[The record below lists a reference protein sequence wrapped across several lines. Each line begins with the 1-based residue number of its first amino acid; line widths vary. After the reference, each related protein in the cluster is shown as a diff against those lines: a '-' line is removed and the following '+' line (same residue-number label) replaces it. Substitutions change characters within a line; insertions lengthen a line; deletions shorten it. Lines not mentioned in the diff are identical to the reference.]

1 LSAGLLAL
9 VLLAAGVALLAV
21 ALRPTA
27 ATLFLVVVLVS
38 SASDIV
44 GYVGP
49 VSLFLVAFAVAVLA
63 LALAVRRGERRLV
76 WSPVFLFAGLYLAAR
91 TVSVAAAQDP
101 ELAVSAVVAE
111 ARDVL
116 VLVVLALLLCGEPRL
131 RLVAGTATAVVAALA
146 GLSLVQEFALGNATD
161 FAGFSNTPVEA
172 DLGGTTRRHA
182 GPEADVNQWARNL
195 VLLLP
200 LALALAAQ
208 RALGVWRYLWSGGA
222 LAIVGG
228 LYLTQ
233 SRGGLLALGAVLVC
247 WLALSDRPVRKL
259 AGLLAVV
266 AVALAVV
273 PGAGSRVATLALI
286 GTEQPGVSD
295 PSLSNRAAVQRVG
308 LAMAV
313 DHPLVGVGAGN
324 FEAREPEYVRQ
335 TGEVITEG
343 VIAPHN
349 IYLQMLAESGALGLA
364 AWLAFFGAAVLA
376 AARAWRAA
384 RRLSGPAGPAGA
396 GGPSPAARLA
406 AAVLAG
412 LAGWAVASVPLHL
425 SDFSVLAVV
434 VAFAVALDVR
444 SRAALAAAPGL
455 LPRTGVRHLSPAGSR
470 G

>member
-1 LSAGLLAL
+1 MSTGLLAL
-9 VLLAAGVALLAV
+9 VLLAGGSALLAV

-49 VSLFLVAFAVAVLA
+49 VSLFLVAFAVALLA

-76 WSPVFLFAGLYLAAR
+76 WSPVFLIAGIYLAAR

-161 FAGFSNTPVEA
+161 FAGFSNTPLEA
-172 DLGGTTRRHA
+172 DLGGTTLRHS

-195 VLLLP
+195 VLFLP

-208 RALGVWRYLWSGGA
+208 RTLGVWRYLWYGGA

-266 AVALAVV
+266 AVAVAVV

-308 LAMAV
+308 LAMAA

-324 FEAREPEYVRQ
+324 FEAREPEYLRE

-349 IYLQMLAESGALGLA
+349 IYLQMLAESGVLGLA
-364 AWLAFFGAAVLA
+364 AWLGFFGAAVLA

-406 AAVLAG
+406 AAVVAG
-412 LAGWAVASVPLHL
+412 LAGWAMASVPLHL
-425 SDFSVLAVV
+425 SDFSVLALV

-444 SRAALAAAPGL
+444 SRAALAAAPTLQPG
-455 LPRTGVRHLSPAGSR
+455 PRVRHLSPAGAR
-470 G
+470 A